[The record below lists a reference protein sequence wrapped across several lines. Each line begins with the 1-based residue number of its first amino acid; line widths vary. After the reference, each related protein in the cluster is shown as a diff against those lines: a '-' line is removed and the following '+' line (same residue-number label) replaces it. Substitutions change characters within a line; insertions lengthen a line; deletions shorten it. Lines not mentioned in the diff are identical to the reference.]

1 MCVQPLEGID
11 VNQIISWF
19 PSLLQGLLVTVE
31 ITVVAMALAL
41 VLGIVVAT
49 MRLEAGARWLYI
61 PATVYVEL
69 IRGTPLILQLF
80 FVYFALPGVGIRL
93 DPFVAGVLAIG
104 VNYSAYLSE
113 VFRSAIRSVPRGQWE
128 AASSLGMPRAL
139 VMWRIIFPQAGR
151 LALPATGN
159 YFIGLFKDSAL
170 ASTISVTELLFSGQ
184 ILAAQTFQYF
194 SIYGVVALLYFVISY
209 PASLALRALERRIDL
224 TSTRRRELRPIERI
238 A

>member
-1 MCVQPLEGID
+1 MSD
-11 VNQIISWF
+11 IINWL

-31 ITVVAMALAL
+31 ITVAAMALAL
-41 VLGIVVAT
+41 VLGITLAT
-49 MRLEAGARWLYI
+49 LRLEPKNRLLYI
-61 PATVYVEL
+61 PATVYIE
-69 IRGTPLILQLF
+69 IMRGTPLILQLF
-80 FVYFALPGVGIRL
+80 FVYFALPAAGFYL

-113 VFRSAIRSVPRGQWE
+113 VFRSSIRAVPRGQWE
-128 AASSLGMPRAL
+128 AASCLGMPRAM
-139 VMWRIIFPQAGR
+139 VMWRVVYPQAAR

-184 ILAAQTFQYF
+184 ILAAQSFQYF
-194 SIYGVVALLYFVISY
+194 KIYAVVALLYFIISY
-209 PASLALRALERRIDL
+209 PTSLGLRALEKRIDL
-224 TSTRRRELRPIERI
+224 TSTRRRDRRKAERT